1 MSTYNITVV
10 SCSINAVK
18 VIHHDTSDCSPQ
30 CQKLDSSPDKFCFTS
45 LHHGSFEISKKLCNI
60 QTPSSQSK
68 KGPSPKPD
76 TTAAPS
82 EEVVLQ
88 HLRRMTHSVF
98 SISESNVPWF
108 ESLFPATDL
117 PKLQPDNTLL
127 KADFNPLFKDIAS
140 KAKAHLKAQH
150 GYSIS
155 ALPRTAAAKVQEVII
170 ASVLKSTS
178 AKCPAKVKKAAAH
191 LQLSKKESTAPSTSK
206 PAPKPSK
213 ADKKPASS
221 KPAPA
226 PTNPS
231 SDGFTTVS
239 HKKTRKASSAKPVPD
254 STDKKKS
261 EKTSQKQSTTSPT
274 HVTHSISDVLKCLH
288 EAHPPM
294 YYAADKTPT
303 FAQLFPKTSVPKH
316 SSRSGNMIIDKE
328 HFAPLLTTRI
338 RMAYKALSAS
348 SIRVNKLPA
357 RFMAYQTRLICRS
370 LEKQLA
376 EKTEAKAAKKLAKA
390 KKGKTVQFVP
400 PTIPDTLVNP
410 SSTAQ
415 PLVSDFDDVHEQ
427 VKHFRDIRSCLQAFQ
442 SECPVDANF
451 RNHSLH
457 TFILQ
462 NKALRSAFPKVY
474 ETLDRSSHI
483 QSPDKVTKSN
493 ALVSLLTAQPRD
505 PQSGQTSPS
514 PLSNMISFVI
524 SRSSIVPLPSFD

>member
-1 MSTYNITVV
+1 
-10 SCSINAVK
+10 
-18 VIHHDTSDCSPQ
+18 
-30 CQKLDSSPDKFCFTS
+30 
-45 LHHGSFEISKKLCNI
+45 
-60 QTPSSQSK
+60 
-68 KGPSPKPD
+68 
-76 TTAAPS
+76 
-82 EEVVLQ
+82 
-88 HLRRMTHSVF
+88 MTHSVF
-98 SISESNVPWF
+98 AISESNVPWF
-108 ESLFPATDL
+108 ESLFPATDI
-117 PKLQPDNTLL
+117 PKLQPDNTLA

-140 KAKAHLKAQH
+140 KAKAYLKAQH
-150 GYSIS
+150 QYSIS
-155 ALPRTAAAKVQEVII
+155 ALPRAAAAKVQEVII
-170 ASVLKSTS
+170 ASVTKSTS

-191 LQLSKKESTAPSTSK
+191 LQPPKKESTAPSSSK

-221 KPAPA
+221 KPTPA

-231 SDGFTTVS
+231 SDGFTTVL
-239 HKKTRKASSAKPVPD
+239 HKKTRKAPSAKPVSD

-370 LEKQLA
+370 LEKQLIA
-376 EKTEAKAAKKLAKA
+376 KTEAKAAKKQAKA
-390 KKGKTVQFVP
+390 KKGKTVQFVS
-400 PTIPDTLVNP
+400 PTIPDTLISP
-410 SSTAQ
+410 PTAQ
-415 PLVSDFDDVHEQ
+415 PLVSDSDDVHEQ

-457 TFILQ
+457 TFILA
-462 NKALRSAFPKVY
+462 NKVLRTAFPKLY
-474 ETLDRSSHI
+474 ESLDRSIHL
-483 QSPDKVTKSN
+483 QSPDKYVKSN
-493 ALVSLLTAQPRD
+493 ALVSLLTAQARD

-524 SRSSIVPLPSFD
+524 SRSCIVPLPSFD